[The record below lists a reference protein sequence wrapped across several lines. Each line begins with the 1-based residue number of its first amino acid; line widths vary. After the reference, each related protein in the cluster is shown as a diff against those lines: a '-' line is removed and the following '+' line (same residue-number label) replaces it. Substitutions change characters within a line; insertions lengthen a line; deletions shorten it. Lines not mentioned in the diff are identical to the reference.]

1 LSAEVTSLDGPS
13 EPTPSPWGAFA
24 HTPFAVFWIATT
36 LSLSGIAM
44 CDTASG
50 WLMTSLNTDPMAVSM
65 VQVATSLPM
74 FLFTLPA
81 GALADI
87 VEARRFLIILESFIT
102 ALIVIFASMISFRL
116 ETQNSLLATTFF
128 LSATWALAA
137 PAWLA
142 IIPLLVPRRDLDGAT
157 AANSVGYNISRAVG
171 PAIAGFAIAALGIGA
186 PYWIFAATNVLTLA
200 ALLWWRAPQTTS
212 VSLPAERWTS
222 AVRTGLRH
230 AAYNKHLRA
239 TMVRTVAVY
248 PFASAYI
255 ALLPLVARSQ
265 MTQGPA
271 LYGALLGAIAIGAIV
286 GSVALTWLKRKLGPD
301 WTVALGTIGT
311 AIALVVFGLARDPG
325 IALSAA
331 LLAGASWTIVLACL
345 YVSAQIAL
353 PDWVRGRGLAI
364 FLTVIFGS
372 VTFGSAIW
380 GHIAASYGLPIAHF
394 LAAAGA
400 ILAIPLTWR
409 WKLQSAEGIDLSP
422 SMHWRAPMLARR
434 VEDKNGPVLV
444 TVRYRVSGDDP
455 AEFLATI
462 EEIGQ
467 QRRRDGAYAWGIFE
481 DVADKGVFLETFLIE
496 TWLEAKHLRERVTN
510 ADRLVEDYVHG
521 LISEPP
527 DVTLLI
533 ASDLHHP
540 SSNQRALA
548 ST

>member
-1 LSAEVTSLDGPS
+1 
-13 EPTPSPWGAFA
+13 
-24 HTPFAVFWIATT
+24 
-36 LSLSGIAM
+36 M
-44 CDTASG
+44 CDAASG
-50 WLMTSLNTDPMAVSM
+50 WLMTNLNTDPMAVSM

-87 VEARRFLIILESFIT
+87 VEVRRYLILVETFIT
-102 ALIVIFASMISFRL
+102 ALIVIFASMISFHV
-116 ETQNSLLATTFF
+116 ETPNSLLAITFV
-128 LSATWALAA
+128 LSASWALAA

-142 IIPLLVPRRDLDGAT
+142 ITPLLVPRRDLDGAT

-171 PAIAGFAIAALGIGA
+171 PTVAGFAIVEFGISS
-186 PYWIFAATNVLTLA
+186 PYWTFAAANVLTIA
-200 ALLWWRAPQTTS
+200 ALIWWCAPQTKS
-212 VSLPAERWTS
+212 ISLPAERWTS

-230 AAYNKHLRA
+230 AVYNKHLRA
-239 TMVRTVAVY
+239 TLMRTVAVY
-248 PFASAYI
+248 PFASAYV

-271 LYGALLGAIAIGAIV
+271 LYGVLLGAIAIGAIG
-286 GSVALTWLKRKLGPD
+286 GSFALRELKRALGPD
-301 WTVALGTIGT
+301 GTVVSGTVGIAVALVLFGIARNPAVALG
-311 AIALVVFGLARDPG
+311 
-325 IALSAA
+325 AA

-380 GHIAASYGLPIAHF
+380 GQIAASSGLPIAHF
-394 LAAAGA
+394 AAAAGA
-400 ILAIPLTWR
+400 LLAIPLTWR
-409 WKLQSAEGIDLSP
+409 WKLQSAEGFDLSP
-422 SMHWRAPMLARR
+422 SMHWRTPVLARK

-444 TVRYRVSGDDP
+444 TVRYRISGDDP
-455 AEFLATI
+455 TEFLAAI

-467 QRRRDGAYAWGIFE
+467 QRRRDGAFAWGIFE
-481 DVADKGVFLETFLIE
+481 DVAEKGLYLETFLIE

-510 ADRLVEDYVHG
+510 ADRLMEDYVRG

-527 DVTLLI
+527 SVTLLI
-533 ASDLHHP
+533 ASDLHQR
-540 SSNQRALA
+540 SSNQQALA
-548 ST
+548 SA

>member
-1 LSAEVTSLDGPS
+1 LSSEASSIAEPAETPTSR
-13 EPTPSPWGAFA
+13 WGAFA
-24 HTPFAVFWIATT
+24 HAPFTVFWIATT

-44 CDTASG
+44 CDAASG
-50 WLMTSLNTDPMAVSM
+50 WLMTNLDTDPMAVSM

-87 VEARRFLIILESFIT
+87 VEGRRFLIIVESFIT
-102 ALIVIFASMISFRL
+102 ALIVIFASMISLRL
-116 ETQNSLLATTFF
+116 ETPNSLLVITFA
-128 LSATWALAA
+128 LSASWALAA

-142 IIPLLVPRRDLDGAT
+142 MTPLLVPRHDLDGAT

-171 PAIAGFAIAALGIGA
+171 PAVAGLAIVELGIGS
-186 PYWIFAATNVLTLA
+186 PYWIFAATNLVTIA

-239 TMVRTVAVY
+239 TLVRTIAVY

-271 LYGALLGAIAIGAIV
+271 LYGVLLAAIAIGAV
-286 GSVALTWLKRKLGPD
+286 GGSFALTGLKRKLGPD
-301 WTVALGTIGT
+301 WTVVLGTIGT
-311 AIALVVFGLARDPG
+311 AVALVLFGLARNPAT
-325 IALSAA
+325 ALGAA
-331 LLAGASWTIVLACL
+331 ILAGACWTIVLACL

-353 PDWVRGRGLAI
+353 PDWVRARGLAI

-372 VTFGSAIW
+372 VTVGSAIW
-380 GHIAASYGLPIAHF
+380 GHIAASFGLPIAHF
-394 LAAAGA
+394 AAAAGA
-400 ILAIPLTWR
+400 LLAIPFTWR

-422 SMHWRAPMLARR
+422 SMHWRAPIPARR

-444 TVRYRVSGDDP
+444 TVRYRVSAEDP
-455 AEFLATI
+455 AEFLAAI

-481 DVADKGVFLETFLIE
+481 DVTEKGLYLETFLIE

-527 DVTLLI
+527 GVTLLI
-533 ASDLHHP
+533 ASDLHRR

-548 ST
+548 SA

>member
-1 LSAEVTSLDGPS
+1 MIPDATPVHEPAE
-13 EPTPSPWGAFA
+13 PSPSRWGAFA
-24 HTPFAVFWIATT
+24 HKPFTVFWIATT

-50 WLMTSLNTDPMAVSM
+50 WLMTNLNTDPMAVSM

-116 ETQNSLLATTFF
+116 ETPNSLLATTFL
-128 LSATWALAA
+128 LSAVWALAA

-142 IIPLLVPRRDLDGAT
+142 ITPLLVTRPDLDGAT

-171 PAIAGFAIAALGIGA
+171 PAVAGLVIVELGIGS
-186 PYWIFAATNVLTLA
+186 PYWIFAATNVLTIA
-200 ALLWWRAPQTTS
+200 ALIWWRAPQTTS
-212 VSLPAERWTS
+212 ISLPAERWTS

-230 AAYNKHLRA
+230 AIYNKHLRA

-248 PFASAYI
+248 PFASAYV

-271 LYGALLGAIAIGAIV
+271 LYGALLGAIAVGAIG
-286 GSVALTWLKRKLGPD
+286 GSFALTWLKRRLGPD
-301 WTVALGTIGT
+301 WTVVAGTIGT
-311 AIALVVFGLARDPG
+311 AIALVLFGLARSPG
-325 IALSAA
+325 IALGAA
-331 LLAGASWTIVLACL
+331 ILAGASWTIVLACL

-372 VTFGSAIW
+372 VTVGSAVW
-380 GHIAASYGLPIAHF
+380 GRIAASYGLPFAHF
-394 LAAAGA
+394 VAAAGA
-400 ILAIPLTWR
+400 IVAIPLTWR

-422 SMHWRAPMLARR
+422 SMHWRTPMLARK

-444 TVRYRVSGDDP
+444 TVCYRVSSDDP
-455 AEFLATI
+455 TEFLAAI

-481 DVADKGVFLETFLIE
+481 DVAEKGVYLETFLIE
-496 TWLEAKHLRERVTN
+496 TWLETKHLRERVTN

-533 ASDLHHP
+533 ASDLHHGA
-540 SSNQRALA
+540 SNQKALA
-548 ST
+548 SA

>member
-1 LSAEVTSLDGPS
+1 M
-13 EPTPSPWGAFA
+13 
-24 HTPFAVFWIATT
+24 PFTVFWIATT

-50 WLMTSLNTDPMAVSM
+50 WLMTNLNTDPMAVSM

-116 ETQNSLLATTFF
+116 ETPNSLLATTFL
-128 LSATWALAA
+128 LSAVWALAA

-142 IIPLLVPRRDLDGAT
+142 ITPLLVPRHDLDGAT

-171 PAIAGFAIAALGIGA
+171 PAVAGLAIVELGIGS
-186 PYWIFAATNVLTLA
+186 PYWIFAAANVLTIA
-200 ALLWWRAPQTTS
+200 ALIWWRSPQTTS

-230 AAYNKHLRA
+230 AAYNRHLRA

-271 LYGALLGAIAIGAIV
+271 LYGALLGAIAIGAV
-286 GSVALTWLKRKLGPD
+286 GGSFALTWLKRKLGPD
-301 WTVALGTIGT
+301 WTVVTGTIGT
-311 AIALVVFGLARDPG
+311 AIALVMFGLARSPG
-325 IALSAA
+325 IALAA
-331 LLAGASWTIVLACL
+331 AILAGASWTIVLACL

-372 VTFGSAIW
+372 VTVGSAVW
-380 GHIAASYGLPIAHF
+380 GRIAASYGLPSAHF
-394 LAAAGA
+394 VAAAGA

-422 SMHWRAPMLARR
+422 SMHWRTPVLARN

-444 TVRYRVSGDDP
+444 TVRYRVSSDDP
-455 AEFLATI
+455 TEFLAAI

-481 DVADKGVFLETFLIE
+481 DVAEKGVYLETFLIE

-527 DVTLLI
+527 NVTLLI
-533 ASDLHHP
+533 ASDLHHR
-540 SSNQRALA
+540 SSNQKALA
-548 ST
+548 SA